1 MMCLIPGMADL
12 YEVVVL
18 SKEGD
23 NLVVETYEMVG
34 PAESKPREKKSW
46 LAGLRRQLPEERH
59 LQAALVLPRPIG
71 PVSTEARLVNR
82 TVAPLV
88 DAEARP
94 NAALLPTLRREG
106 KKYGFLSGKAVSEDG
121 IPQILYVV
129 LGGRYFGGYLF
140 SEGSPKVTRVEPV
153 RVAGT
158 FASKKQKTFWIRHL
172 LNAYEPII
180 GPKVLRVTTDTHE
193 YDVDDDY
200 GDDEWDGPEEDPAVG
215 TRTAYVTE
223 YYVFDPEE
231 DPGPGRSQGTGSRH
245 SHEPGSRGD
254 RAYLQGRVS
263 FGLFDEGRRLP
274 IGRKS
279 PFTFP
284 AFLAYTIA
292 QYAELPN
299 PIEYVKSVL
308 ALSNRTGVPL
318 THLMD
323 KPDDDL
329 TKFTSSPAERHRYAK
344 VYVETGSADKALKA
358 IFPNVRGKAKYIRA
372 LGGGGGALG
381 QETSL
386 ARQIK
391 DIFNFGP
398 SLASVV
404 PTEDWGDRLWV
415 PRGVDADSPWRAVK
429 QVVHYRT
436 GRGGRATDMPTATE
450 LRVLLFR
457 KKYKA
462 RQIDQLYDSIRMLRR
477 FRDHMPETRNG
488 ALYLAHFLERD
499 WPQVMRDHDGILAV
513 TDDMRRRGIRGVDPT
528 EMSAKELKA
537 LRAKTAA
544 LSYVPGIRPLLTDD
558 DFRAEADVLR
568 HCIWHHKR
576 QPYHHASIIHP
587 ETGERSTAQFTTR
600 GTLIQHYGTR
610 NARVSE
616 NQAEYLAQFLVL
628 NFPDKG
634 MQRRTGPRRNP
645 RPRRSSRRNPEDD

>member
-12 YEVVVL
+12 YEVVIL

-23 NLVVETYEMVG
+23 NFVVETYEMVG
-34 PAESKPREKKSW
+34 PAESKPREKESW

-59 LQAALVLPRPIG
+59 LQAALVLPRPMG

-88 DAEARP
+88 DAEARQ

-106 KKYGFLSGKAVSEDG
+106 KKYGFLSGKAASEDG

-140 SEGSPKVTRVEPV
+140 SEGSPKVRRVEPV
-153 RVAGT
+153 QVAGT

-180 GPKVLRVTTDTHE
+180 GPKVLRITTDKYE
-193 YDVDDDY
+193 YDI
-200 GDDEWDGPEEDPAVG
+200 DDEEWHQAGEPDDWEEDPAG
-215 TRTAYVTE
+215 ETRTGYATE

-231 DPGPGRSQGTGSRH
+231 DPGPGRSLGTGYR
-245 SHEPGSRGD
+245 R
-254 RAYLQGRVS
+254 GRVS
-263 FGLFDEGRRLP
+263 FGLYGEVDGVT
-274 IGRKS
+274 GGM

-284 AFLAYTIA
+284 AFLAYTVA

-318 THLMD
+318 THLMATVE
-323 KPDDDL
+323 KDL
-329 TKFTSSPAERHRYAK
+329 RGFTGSPAERHRYAK

-358 IFPNVRGKAKYIRA
+358 VFPNVRGKAKNIRA
-372 LGGGGGALG
+372 LEGAFGLEANLG
-381 QETSL
+381 
-386 ARQIK
+386 RQIK

-398 SLASVV
+398 PLASVV
-404 PTEDWGDRLWV
+404 PLEKSRYGLQVSRSV
-415 PRGVDADSPWRAVK
+415 PLDSPFRAVR
-429 QVVHYRT
+429 QVAYYRT
-436 GRGGRATDMPTATE
+436 STGGRGTDMPTATE

-477 FRDHMPETRNG
+477 YRDHMPETRNG

-499 WPQVMRDHDGILAV
+499 WPQVVRDHDGIVAV
-513 TDDMRRRGIRGVDPT
+513 VNDLNRRGIRGVDPN

-616 NQAEYLAQFLVL
+616 NQAEYLAQFLAL

-645 RPRRSSRRNPEDD
+645 RPRRRRSSRRNPEDD